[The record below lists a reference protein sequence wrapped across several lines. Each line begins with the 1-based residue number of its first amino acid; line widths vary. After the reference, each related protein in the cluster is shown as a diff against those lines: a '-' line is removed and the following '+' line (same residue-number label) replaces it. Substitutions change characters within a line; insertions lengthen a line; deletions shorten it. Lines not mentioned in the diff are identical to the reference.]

1 MHMQG
6 AGGPA
11 AQAGAGGA
19 ACRPDAAARR
29 LLWREARRSALL
41 GGAAAAAVLGACLV
55 FLRVMPPLKA
65 RPRSRLG
72 ALAREQHLADWFRHQ
87 AWLDTGPRKCWHP
100 VVSMVLI

>member
-1 MHMQG
+1 MQG

-29 LLWREARRSALL
+29 LLWREAWRSVLL
-41 GGAAAAAVLGACLV
+41 GGAAAATVLGACLV

-65 RPRSRLG
+65 RPRCRLC
-72 ALAREQHLADWFRHQ
+72 ALARDQQLADPFRHQ
-87 AWLDTGPRKCWHP
+87 AWLDTVQESAGTQEAAR
-100 VVSMVLI
+100 S